1 MSQPHGNG
9 TQQDWYTI
17 MGLVHIGTEVVSFCL
32 NHGNG
37 TQEDLYTI
45 MGRVQVGIEIVPLC
59 LNLLEMGHN
68 RVVTQ
73 WDRDK

>member
-1 MSQPHGNG
+1 MSQPHGDG
-9 TQQDWYTI
+9 TQQDRYTI
-17 MGLVHIGTEVVSFCL
+17 MGLVGTEVVSFCL

-45 MGRVQVGIEIVPLC
+45 MGRVQVGIEIVLLC

-73 WDRDK
+73 